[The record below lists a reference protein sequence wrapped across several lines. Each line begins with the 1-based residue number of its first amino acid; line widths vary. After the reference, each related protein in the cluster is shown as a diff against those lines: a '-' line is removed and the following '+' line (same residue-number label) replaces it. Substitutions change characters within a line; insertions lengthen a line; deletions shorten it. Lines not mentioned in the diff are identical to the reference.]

1 MYYSLLFLCMSVAWG
16 AKLGAESHQHHHPL
30 PEMTEEQKE
39 DLIQELEDAQM
50 LKELEILI
58 KNLDD
63 EQLDKLETILVQ
75 KDTDHSTEFGMIMTE
90 LKSMGVDDEDIEDL
104 KQLASLMNEFLVQ
117 VPLLEEKL
125 EMKGHTDLLDNIQL
139 YLLGLPNKLGPL
151 GFIALHHVL
160 DSGDDDLGHGDIV
173 DVVLEPSSVE
183 KIERMVKEKAAKE
196 KAEDIAP
203 TFRRKRSI
211 SSIFQTANTV

>member
-1 MYYSLLFLCMSVAWG
+1 MSVAWG
-16 AKLGAESHQHHHPL
+16 AKLGAETHQHHPL
-30 PEMTEEQKE
+30 PGMTVEQKE

-75 KDTDHSTEFGMIMTE
+75 KDTDHSTEFSMIMTE

-104 KQLASLMNEFLVQ
+104 KQLASLMNDFLVR

-151 GFIALHHVL
+151 GYIALHHVL

-173 DVVLEPSSVE
+173 DVVLESSSVE
-183 KIERMVKEKAAKE
+183 KIERMVKEKVARE
-196 KAEDIAP
+196 NLNAEDIAP